1 MDKMLAKLN
10 GSGSRALWR
19 ACGYEFRNLSLANV
33 LYKSQDDIPDEI
45 KQSPYYRKSRFDWLF
60 GEGYRR
66 PLAADQGG
74 KMFHFLPLLTQAVP
88 VTVTFLLPAFD
99 CYIRGW
105 LCAAISVRCLPSEG
119 TAAPDNRRQMY
130 HLSLLRRGWLAYGFH
145 PTDEYTD
152 WKRAHAVFFALIGI
166 AFPGLVFVLW
176 YKPDWPLMRDW
187 AFREAVLELERRERA
202 GLEPIS
208 KDLINPEKVKL
219 VLPSDE
225 ELGDFEI
232 II

>member
-1 MDKMLAKLN
+1 MLAKLN
-10 GSGSRALWR
+10 GIGSRTVWR
-19 ACGYEFRNLSLANV
+19 ACSLKFRNFSMANV
-33 LYKSQDDIPDEI
+33 LYKSDDGIPDEI

-88 VTVTFLLPAFD
+88 VTVTVTSLT
-99 CYIRGW
+99 I
-105 LCAAISVRCLPSEG
+105 RCLPSEG
-119 TAAPDNRRQMY
+119 TAAPDNPRQIY
-130 HLSLLRRGWLAYGFH
+130 HLSLKRRGWLAYGFH

-176 YKPDWPLMRDW
+176 YKPDWPLMREW

-232 II
+232 LI

>member
-1 MDKMLAKLN
+1 M
-10 GSGSRALWR
+10 
-19 ACGYEFRNLSLANV
+19 ANV
-33 LYKSQDDIPDEI
+33 LYKSDDGIPDEI

-74 KMFHFLPLLTQAVP
+74 KM
-88 VTVTFLLPAFD
+88 
-99 CYIRGW
+99 
-105 LCAAISVRCLPSEG
+105 
-119 TAAPDNRRQMY
+119 
-130 HLSLLRRGWLAYGFH
+130 RRGWLAYGFH

-176 YKPDWPLMRDW
+176 YKPDWPLMREW

-208 KDLINPEKVKL
+208 KDLINPEKIKMEKTDASLSPSLSLSCFRMQSQNAGISFYYVVK
-219 VLPSDE
+219 
-225 ELGDFEI
+225 FRRI
-232 II
+232 IIKCGFCQA

>member
-74 KMFHFLPLLTQAVP
+74 KM
-88 VTVTFLLPAFD
+88 
-99 CYIRGW
+99 
-105 LCAAISVRCLPSEG
+105 
-119 TAAPDNRRQMY
+119 
-130 HLSLLRRGWLAYGFH
+130 RRGWLAYGFH

-152 WKRAHAVFFALIGI
+152 WKRAHTVFFALIGI
-166 AFPGLVFVLW
+166 AFPGLLFVLW

>member
-1 MDKMLAKLN
+1 MLAKLN

-19 ACGYEFRNLSLANV
+19 ACGYEFRNLSMANV

-74 KMFHFLPLLTQAVP
+74 KMYAVCLLKARRLRIIAGKCT
-88 VTVTFLLPAFD
+88 
-99 CYIRGW
+99 
-105 LCAAISVRCLPSEG
+105 ISACR
-119 TAAPDNRRQMY
+119 
-130 HLSLLRRGWLAYGFH
+130 LSRRGWLAYGFH

-176 YKPDWPLMRDW
+176 YKPDWPLMREW

-208 KDLINPEKVKL
+208 KDLINPEKKRNLSIFNVKYITFYC
-219 VLPSDE
+219 VVKVHR
-225 ELGDFEI
+225 I
-232 II
+232 IIKCGFCQS